1 MATTKRPPPTS
12 ELDSGGWT
20 FRARGFAHGPFEPLI
35 SGCLTGDLGVPEY
48 EPDVI
53 SWLAH
58 PAISAHRATA
68 SRRSADEF
76 RADRRI
82 GRDLRVELP
91 NQVLEHL
98 SHRHRPPNSSSL
110 RFRDSASSRRA
121 VSHEVRVC
129 GGRVP
134 FFLIHFSRNVI
145 VSGSDE

>member
-1 MATTKRPPPTS
+1 MIVVYVKYWFMRVFIFCFFFSSRRRHTRLVS
-12 ELDSGGWT
+12 DWS
-20 FRARGFAHGPFEPLI
+20 
-35 SGCLTGDLGVPEY
+35 SDVCSSDLGHLLIREG
-48 EPDVI
+48 EVI
-53 SWLAH
+53 L
-58 PAISAHRATA
+58 
-68 SRRSADEF
+68 RSVLEFDQDGLSKADEL
-76 RADRRI
+76 RPERRI
-82 GRDLRVELP
+82 GRDLRVELA

-98 SHRHRPPNSSSL
+98 SHGHRPPNSSSL